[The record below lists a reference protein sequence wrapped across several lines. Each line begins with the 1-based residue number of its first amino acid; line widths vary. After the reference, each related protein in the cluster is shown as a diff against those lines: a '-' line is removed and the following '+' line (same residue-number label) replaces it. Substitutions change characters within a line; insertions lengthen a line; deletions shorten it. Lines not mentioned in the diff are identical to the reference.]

1 MHRGVAVLLGR
12 VAHGQRA
19 LDAKH
24 VRGRA
29 LRPQLVE
36 PVLDQA
42 HVHVA
47 FCLEAHA
54 RHDGVEPRE
63 ARYFFVQK
71 RHMHVRGITRVRALD
86 DDLVEPRE
94 EVAALPRL
102 ELLQCSGE
110 VAVAPAARHGAA
122 VRRLHEVDAV
132 DDALR
137 AFAPLELRAVD
148 AQTIGVADDG
158 DALAVLA
165 RQDVL
170 EQVALLG
177 GGEEADDGDDGD
189 LGVVV
194 LGDHGGVWV
203 LDCFFRCGRVRFTV
217 DGSTSFRS

>member
-1 MHRGVAVLLGR
+1 M
-12 VAHGQRA
+12 
-19 LDAKH
+19 
-24 VRGRA
+24 
-29 LRPQLVE
+29 E

-86 DDLVEPRE
+86 DDLVEPRAR
-94 EVAALPRL
+94 VAALPRL

-132 DDALR
+132 GDALR

-177 GGEEADDGDDGD
+177 GGRKPTTAAAGTLVSSSSAIMVECG
-189 LGVVV
+189 
-194 LGDHGGVWV
+194 V

>member
-1 MHRGVAVLLGR
+1 L
-12 VAHGQRA
+12 
-19 LDAKH
+19 
-24 VRGRA
+24 
-29 LRPQLVE
+29 P
-36 PVLDQA
+36 QA
-42 HVHVA
+42 HT
-47 FCLEAHA
+47 

-63 ARYFFVQK
+63 GRYFFVQK
-71 RHMHVRGITRVRALD
+71 RDVHVRRVARVRALD

-102 ELLQCSGE
+102 ELLQCGGE

-137 AFAPLELRAVD
+137 ARAPLQLRAVD

-194 LGDHGGVWV
+194 LSDHGGVWV
-203 LDCFFRCGRVRFTV
+203 LDCLFGAPLGFFRCGRVRFTV
-217 DGSTSFRS
+217 DGSTCDLLY